1 MKKFMNLK
9 KITYTLIS
17 MFAVCLMTASLT
29 ACCSDDD
36 DKASSSYSYEDV
48 KGTWKWTSSYDTKGE
63 QVVNDYLVGKYL
75 WIISATDYETNTNEV
90 KDGTYSLSGNKFIAH
105 STNGRIITATIKIS
119 GKNMTMEGTTNDG
132 WTFKYTFVHEI
143 TGD

>member
-1 MKKFMNLK
+1 MLMKLK
-9 KITYTLIS
+9 DLWKLFTVAFVA
-17 MFAVCLMTASLT
+17 MFTFAA
-29 ACCSDDD
+29 CSDDD

-48 KGTWKWTSSYDTKGE
+48 KGTWKWTSSYDTNGE